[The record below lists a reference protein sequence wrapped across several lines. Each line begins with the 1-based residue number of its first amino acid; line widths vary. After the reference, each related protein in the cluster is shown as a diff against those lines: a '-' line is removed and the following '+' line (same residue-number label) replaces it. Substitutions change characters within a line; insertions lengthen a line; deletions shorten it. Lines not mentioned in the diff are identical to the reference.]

1 MIIERM
7 LFAIIFVV
15 LQIKIIFIYYLI
27 VVVILLIL
35 SKLVV
40 AALCLHEL
48 LLLQF
53 NELLV
58 LVSRLEEG
66 LEQELLLFL

>member
-1 MIIERM
+1 M
-7 LFAIIFVV
+7 LFTVIFVV
-15 LQIKIIFIYYLI
+15 LKIKIIFIYYLI

-35 SKLVV
+35 SELVV

-58 LVSRLEEG
+58 LVSGLEEG
-66 LEQELLLFL
+66 LEQELLLLL